1 MNSGNSVNRPNTRL
15 RASEY
20 ALRPEI
26 LARALLGCTLVR
38 VDDDGTR
45 LAGRIVE
52 TEAYCGPEDQAS
64 HARNGHRSPRNE
76 SMYGPPGLAYV
87 YFTYGMHHCM
97 NVVCGGPGEPLAVLI
112 RALEPVE
119 GLERM
124 MRNRTGGK
132 RRKSSLGERDL
143 CSGPGRLCQA
153 LGVGRELDGLD
164 LVTDHRMW
172 IEPRLREPP
181 ETVNTPRVGVERAGD
196 WALAPLRWF
205 LPGCAHV
212 SAPRAARSDLPRSA
226 HNRGGKSGPG
236 AQDS

>member
-15 RASEY
+15 GASEY
-20 ALRPEI
+20 AQRPEI

-38 VDDDGTR
+38 VADNGIR

-52 TEAYCGPEDQAS
+52 TEAYCGPADQAS

-76 SMYGPPGLAYV
+76 SMYAPSGRAYV

-97 NVVCGGPGEPLAVLI
+97 NVVCGGAGEPLAVLI

-124 MRNRTGGK
+124 MRNRTGSK
-132 RRKSSLGERDL
+132 PRKTPLRERDL

-153 LGVGRELDGLD
+153 LGIGRELDGLD
-164 LVTDHRMW
+164 LITDNRMW
-172 IEPRLREPP
+172 IEPRRHEPP
-181 ETVNTPRVGVERAGD
+181 EPVNTPRVGVDRAGE
-196 WALAPLRWF
+196 WARAPLRWY

-212 SAPRAARSDLPRSA
+212 SAPRAARSDLPRPA
-226 HNRGGKSGPG
+226 HNRGRKSGPR